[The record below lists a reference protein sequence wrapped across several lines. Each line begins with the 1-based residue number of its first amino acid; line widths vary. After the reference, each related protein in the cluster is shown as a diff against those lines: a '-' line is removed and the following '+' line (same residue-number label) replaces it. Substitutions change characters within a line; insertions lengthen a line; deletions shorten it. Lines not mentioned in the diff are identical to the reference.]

1 MLRRLLRAWIP
12 IGVAVAALTGVV
24 YVTAQQ
30 LLRLGAND
38 PQIELAR
45 DAASVLADGQDPT
58 EVLPPGPV
66 EISSSLAPFGIV
78 FDSAG
83 SVLAS
88 TASLHGQVPELPP
101 GVREFARV
109 HGEDRVTWQ
118 PEAGVRIA
126 AVVVPFEGGT
136 VLIGR
141 SLMEIEQR
149 IGTLGQLTLAGL
161 AGALLLTFMASL
173 ASELLLQGKVG

>member
-1 MLRRLLRAWIP
+1 MLQRLFRAWIP
-12 IGVAVAALTGVV
+12 VGVAVAALTGFV

-38 PQIELAR
+38 PQNQLAR
-45 DAASVLADGQDPT
+45 DAASALVDGRDPMSL
-58 EVLPPGPV
+58 LPTGPV
-66 EISSSLAPFGIV
+66 EISASLAPFGIV
-78 FDSAG
+78 YDSAG

-88 TASLHGQVPELPP
+88 TAVLHGQVPELPA
-101 GVREFARV
+101 GVREFAHD

-118 PEAGVRIA
+118 PEPGVRVA

-141 SLMEIEQR
+141 SLEEVEQR

-161 AGALLLTFMASL
+161 AGALLATLMAVVV
-173 ASELLLQGKVG
+173 SEVLLNRVGR